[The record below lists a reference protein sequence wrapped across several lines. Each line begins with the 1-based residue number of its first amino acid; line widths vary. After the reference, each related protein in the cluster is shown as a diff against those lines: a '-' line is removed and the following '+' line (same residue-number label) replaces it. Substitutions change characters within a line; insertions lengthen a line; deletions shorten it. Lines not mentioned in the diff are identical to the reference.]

1 MNATNGV
8 PGKVFLLAFDDCDQL
23 DVTGPLEI
31 LSTMVQWLGVA
42 LDLRIVSIPGTTAD
56 PAGMV
61 RAGNG
66 FRFQSEPWDGCELP
80 DVLIVAGGTLSD
92 PKDPNKPAGIVKLAM
107 EPNFTEKIT
116 NQQAAGRI
124 VTSVCTGAFGIV
136 GARVAQGRTIT
147 SHPGVLD
154 QLRAFAASLNE
165 DVTII
170 GPDAT
175 DPEPNA
181 RVVDDCNLVTCGGVT
196 SGIDEAV
203 YLVQKYWPS
212 QLDNV
217 RNFVDYHYQA
227 KVLAIPPQ
235 TAAT

>member
-1 MNATNGV
+1 MNAANGA
-8 PGKVFLLAFDDCDQL
+8 PGTVFILAYDDCDQL

-31 LSTMVQWLGVA
+31 LGTLIMYGVV
-42 LDLRIVSIPGTTAD
+42 LDLRIVSIPGTTKD
-56 PAGMV
+56 PGGMV
-61 RAGNG
+61 RAANG
-66 FRFQSEPWDGCELP
+66 LRFMSEPWDGCELP
-80 DVLIVAGGTLSD
+80 DLLIVAGGTLTNSSN
-92 PKDPNKPAGIVKLAM
+92 PNEPGGIVLLST
-107 EPNFTEKIT
+107 EPFFTENIT
-116 NQQAAGRI
+116 NQQASGRI

-165 DVTII
+165 NVTII

-212 QLDNV
+212 QLDSV
-217 RNFVDYHYQA
+217 RGFVDYHYHA

-235 TAAT
+235 TAAP